1 MLVDSIL
8 WIASVGKPPRAQF
21 FQSRDAARDRTARR
35 RPPVE
40 PRTIEGADLRF
51 ILAPVTVIFRKTYA
65 AQKMTHAVI
74 EDVPATAG
82 ELQLSSHTDV
92 KSNVTGFYDA
102 PTGSIQ
108 YVVTD
113 PNTRKCVV
121 IDPILDFDPRSGST
135 RTTSADRLLR
145 HIDAHGLILESIL
158 DTHPHADHFSAAGY
172 LKDKT
177 GAPAAIGER
186 VVQVQRLWKTLY
198 NLPDTFPTDGSQWDH
213 LFADGERFAVGELEA
228 RVLLPPGHT
237 LCSITYVIGNAAF
250 VHDTLFMPDSGT
262 ARCDFPGGDARQLW
276 GSIQR
281 ILRLPADTRLFTG
294 HDYRPKGRPA
304 QWESTVAA
312 QKAHNVHLRD
322 FDEVKFVKLRK
333 RRDRSL
339 PLPALML
346 AALQVNIG
354 AGRLPA
360 PEDDGRRYL
369 KIPLNAFP
377 ETS

>member
-1 MLVDSIL
+1 MINAIIEKVSAKTGHPYVLSQTNV
-8 WIASVGKPPRAQF
+8 KP
-21 FQSRDAARDRTARR
+21 D
-35 RPPVE
+35 
-40 PRTIEGADLRF
+40 
-51 ILAPVTVIFRKTYA
+51 
-65 AQKMTHAVI
+65 
-74 EDVPATAG
+74 
-82 ELQLSSHTDV
+82 
-92 KSNVTGFYDA
+92 VTGFYDA

-108 YVVTD
+108 YIVAD
-113 PNTRKCVV
+113 PNTRKCAI
-121 IDPILDFDPRSGST
+121 IDPVLDFDPRSGST

-145 HIDAHGLILESIL
+145 HIEAHGLTLEWIL

-177 GAPAAIGER
+177 GAPTAIGNR
-186 VVQVQRLWKTLY
+186 VVEVQRLWKTFY

-213 LFADGERFAVGELEA
+213 LFADGERFAVGEMEGCI
-228 RVLLPPGHT
+228 LLSPGHT

-276 GSIQR
+276 RSIQR
-281 ILRLPADTRLFTG
+281 ILDLPADTRLFTG

-304 QWESTVAA
+304 QWGSSIAA
-312 QKAHNVHLRD
+312 QKAHNAHLTGC
-322 FDEVKFVKLRK
+322 DEARFVKLRNK
-333 RRDRSL
+333 RDQTL
-339 PLPALML
+339 ALPALML
-346 AALQVNIG
+346 AALQVNIAG
-354 AGRLPA
+354 GRLPA